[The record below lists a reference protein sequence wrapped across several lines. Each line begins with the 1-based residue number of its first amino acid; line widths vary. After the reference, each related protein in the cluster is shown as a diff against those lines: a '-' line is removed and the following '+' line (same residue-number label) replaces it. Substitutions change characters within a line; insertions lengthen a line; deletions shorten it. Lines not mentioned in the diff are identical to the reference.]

1 MAKKQLFNS
10 LTIQAGARKSAMADI
25 TPLVNVALCLLI
37 VFLVVMPMIQ
47 EGIPVDIPEAD
58 SAEEIVDRATEYLV
72 LSIKE
77 DGSLFIDLNQVQPGE
92 LRQALADAYEGKED
106 LPIVIK
112 GARNLPYSEILALI
126 EICQNV
132 GASGVELFARR
143 REGS

>member
-1 MAKKQLFNS
+1 MAKKQLFSS

-47 EGIPVDIPEAD
+47 EGVTVNIPEAEH
-58 SAEEIVDRATEYLV
+58 AEEIVDRTTEYLV

-77 DGSLFIDLNQVQPGE
+77 DGSLFIDLAEVQPGRLREE
-92 LRQALADAYEGKED
+92 LSAAYQGKED
-106 LPIVIK
+106 FPIVIK
-112 GARNLPYSEILALI
+112 GARNIPYSEILKLI

-132 GASGVELFARR
+132 GASGVELFARKK
-143 REGS
+143 EGS